1 MSLATAF
8 IITLTTK
15 IALAAFAALQPQNT
29 SLTWIFGFWLPI
41 SAMFIYITF
50 GHFKTKKSSLDERL
64 NYGDSCY
71 YLGFLFTIASIIL
84 SLYIIGVSN
93 EEFNAADLAIR
104 FAAAMVTTLL
114 GMAIRVYLVTFAK
127 RQVIQEKNLATDSLI
142 KGDEPPS
149 GSSQEIYIEAH
160 LKNLEKLNKSLV
172 LNIDATEKLRVNL
185 VDLGARIT
193 SDIEVNSKAFQTFTE
208 EMIKQSQLTMQN
220 HQVLFQE
227 TMGTCLLST
236 KEQLSAMIAD
246 STVRTQQYID
256 DTLLKV
262 NSSALNSM
270 EQVEKVSQNTIQ
282 KVDEIV
288 QNTINKIDTT
298 TRHSLES
305 ISQQNDNLASQLK
318 QNLESIN
325 KAMELFVSKISSE
338 TLPTQ
343 EWQESLQKI
352 SLELN
357 SVVGNFSN
365 KISAFVNSMGD
376 AQDKVQD
383 YEQVLISSTHSLKHE
398 LENVVSSIREN
409 TNDAKQ
415 VSSEMVSSVQSKVN
429 NLEMKLNE
437 ISQLSHQISDHV
449 QDLNHTVQVRSESLN
464 RNKKGLFSR
473 FFSKEREK

>member
-1 MSLATAF
+1 MSLANAF
-8 IITLTTK
+8 IIALTTK
-15 IALAAFAALQPQNT
+15 IALAAFAALQPQNI
-29 SLTWIFGFWLPI
+29 SFTWIFGFWLPI
-41 SAMFIYITF
+41 SAMLIYIIF
-50 GHFKTKKSSLDERL
+50 GHFKTKNASLDERL

-84 SLYIIGVSN
+84 SLYIIGVSD

-127 RQVIQEKNLATDSLI
+127 RQVIQEKNQTTDNLI
-142 KGDEPPS
+142 RGDEPPS

-220 HQVLFQE
+220 HHALFQE
-227 TMGTCLLST
+227 TMGTCLSST
-236 KEQLSAMIAD
+236 KEQLSTLIDD

-256 DTLLKV
+256 DSLQKV
-262 NSSALNSM
+262 NSSALNSI
-270 EQVEKVSQNTIQ
+270 EQVNKVSQNTVQ

-288 QNTINKIDTT
+288 QKTIGKIDTT
-298 TRHSLES
+298 TQRSLEN
-305 ISQQNDNLASQLK
+305 ISHQNDNLVSQFK
-318 QNLESIN
+318 QHLESLN
-325 KAMELFVSKISSE
+325 KAMELFAKTISTE

-357 SVVGNFSN
+357 SVVDN
-365 KISAFVNSMGD
+365 ISKTINAFVNSTGD
-376 AQDKVQD
+376 IQHKVQD
-383 YEQVLISSTHSLKHE
+383 YEQVLISSTHSLKNE

-437 ISQLSHQISDHV
+437 ISQLSHQISSQV
-449 QDLNHTVQVRSESLN
+449 QDLNHSVQVQSDALN
-464 RNKKGLFSR
+464 RNKKGLFGR
-473 FFSKEREK
+473 LFSK